1 MNNVLKTSTCHLLK
15 VFIKGVA
22 FAPNE
27 FLLFD
32 GCVGVRRVDETRPG
46 NVPIHSN
53 RYLARSVSKLNAF
66 MSNNPI
72 KPAGDTTIP

>member
-1 MNNVLKTSTCHLLK
+1 MSEIFTYHPLK
-15 VFIKGVA
+15 VFIKGVP

-27 FLLFD
+27 FLLLD
-32 GCVGVRRVDETRPG
+32 GCVGVRRVEETRPG
-46 NVPIHSN
+46 NGPMHTN

-66 MSNNPI
+66 LSNNPI

>member
-1 MNNVLKTSTCHLLK
+1 MLKIFTCHPPK
-15 VFIKGVA
+15 VFIKGVP

-27 FLLFD
+27 FLLLD
-32 GCVGVRRVDETRPG
+32 GCVGVRRAGEMRPG
-46 NVPIHSN
+46 NVPIHGN

-72 KPAGDTTIP
+72 KPAGDTTTP